1 MNYCAANKMMHRN
14 GDSKMPNGSLNTGSF
29 RKNWFIV
36 SSLVSKDFKLKY
48 RRSVLGVLW
57 SVLNPLLMMCVL
69 AAVFT
74 NVLKFGDVENYPM
87 YLILGNVLFALMSDS
102 TGSAMGSILESAPLI
117 KKIRVSKML
126 FPIEKVLFTLVNFA
140 ISLIAVVIVMIF
152 FRIAPT
158 VDLVLL
164 PVLLVYMLLFCSGL
178 GLLLSSLAVFFRDV
192 CHLWGVVITAWTYAT
207 PLFYPV
213 TLLPEWMQAAEAFNP
228 MYHYVSYFRDIV
240 MYGTMPGFG
249 ENLVCLG
256 MALIT
261 YIIGF
266 AVFKASEKKFILYV

>member
-1 MNYCAANKMMHRN
+1 M
-14 GDSKMPNGSLNTGSF
+14 SNGSFKAGSF

-36 SSLVSKDFKLKY
+36 SSLVGKDFKLKY

-87 YLILGNVLFALMSDS
+87 YLILGNVLFSLMADS
-102 TGSAMGSILESAPLI
+102 TGGAMGSILESAPLI
-117 KKIRVSKML
+117 KKVRVSKML
-126 FPIEKVLFTLVNFA
+126 FPLEKVLFTLVNFA
-140 ISLIAVVIVMIF
+140 ISLIAVAIVMIF
-152 FRIAPT
+152 FRITPT
-158 VDLVLL
+158 VDLVLMPL
-164 PVLLVYMLLFCSGL
+164 LLVYMLLFCGGL
-178 GLLLSSLAVFFRDV
+178 GLLLSALAVFFRDV

-240 MYGTMPGFG
+240 MYGIMPGVG

-256 MALIT
+256 IALAT
-261 YIIGF
+261 FAVGF
-266 AVFKASEKKFILYV
+266 VVFKASEKKFILYV